1 MLPPSANKGVFDFG
15 KVIEVIQTLD
25 QNPRLVDKRGR
36 PLGLVPIIDETK
48 SLKRQGIVNDGDV
61 LRIPLNQ
68 SS

>member
-25 QNPRLVDKRGR
+25 QNPRVDKRGR
-36 PLGLVPIIDETK
+36 TLGLVPIIDETK
-48 SLKRQGIVNDGDV
+48 SLKRQGIVNNGDV

-68 SS
+68 RS